1 MLGMVATTLTALRL
15 ACTLSN
21 NHSNLKPGTPLNSPT
36 LNKGMGPSHLLR
48 KVVLKVR

>member
-21 NHSNLKPGTPLNSPT
+21 NDGNLKPGTPLNNPI
-36 LNKGMGPSHLLR
+36 LNMGMGPSRLIDA
-48 KVVLKVR
+48 VSAP